1 MSGMIPEQNDKHEHV
16 YSLIADG
23 LKKKVIVRDENGKPH
38 IETVL
43 DEKKAWL
50 KTGIV
55 PSPHYGSYTFDA
67 EELNKLADSARKYMP
82 QERADDLAQD
92 IVNSYESFCNGID
105 SLSSMTLRDKHNSQA
120 CLIDKGFRQK
130 SERDIRIIDD
140 AKRSFMDAITGK
152 EKHEATRE

>member
-1 MSGMIPEQNDKHEHV
+1 MIPEQNDKHEHV

-23 LKKKVIVRDENGKPH
+23 LKKKVIVKDENGKPH
-38 IETVL
+38 VETVL

-50 KTGIV
+50 KTGVV
-55 PSPHYGSYTFDA
+55 PSPYYANYTKDI
-67 EELNKLADSARKYMP
+67 EDYRNLADLAYKYMP
-82 QERADDLAQD
+82 QERAEAMRED
-92 IVNSYESFCNGID
+92 ILLDYESFCNGID
-105 SLSSMTLRDKHNSQA
+105 SMSSMTLRDKHNSQA

-152 EKHEATRE
+152 EKHNSMQE